1 MKHLVVLPFLAMLFL
16 AVPARTET
24 VTGLERFALW
34 PSSERFALWNDC
46 RPIRLVVQDL
56 GDDAADIGLKWEAI
70 SVAVRSRLRA
80 ARLYTA
86 EMGWPPQSQLYIN
99 VNIVG
104 AAFDITVEYNKWLTD
119 SISGEQGFAAT
130 WSKGSTGTHG
140 RNSGFVLSAVSRH
153 TDSFI
158 DEYLRVNEDA
168 CKR

>member
-1 MKHLVVLPFLAMLFL
+1 MKHLVVLPFAAMLFL
-16 AVPARTET
+16 AVPSRTEA
-24 VTGLERFALW
+24 VTG
-34 PSSERFALWNDC
+34 SDRFALWNDC
-46 RPIRLVVQDL
+46 RPVRLLVQNL
-56 GDDAADIGLKWEAI
+56 INDAADIGLKKEAI

-86 EMGWPPQSQLYIN
+86 EMGWPPSSWLYIN

-104 AAFDITVEYNKWLTD
+104 AAFNITVEYNKWLTD
-119 SISGEQGFAAT
+119 SISGEPGWAAT
-130 WSKGSTGTHG
+130 WSKGSAGTHG
-140 RNSGFVLSAVSRH
+140 RNSGFVLSGISRF